1 MKNRFRKKVLV
12 VTGLCVGLSV
22 LFSSSVNSD
31 AHLGRKV
38 DIATDNFSFDL
49 ALWKAQGKFISLEK
63 AEEIKTEEKSK
74 DTAKVVDGSD
84 TSSLSD
90 EANKQNQKYDNPSNP
105 DSGQTNLPDIVTD
118 GDQNAPADNITTN
131 TPVDNTTNDQK
142 SAAAPGI
149 IAKPQTLNNDMG
161 DLVYYNT
168 DGNVLSGFWLVDDV
182 LYYFNKMGIETSG
195 LIKEDDAVYYLSNH
209 TLTKN
214 NWLSVQDDTYYFNA
228 NGVAVSGV
236 SLVNNIYYCFNESS
250 LLVKNGFKTIAG
262 QTYYADSEG
271 KAQIGWYTSAEGT
284 YYFSSNGN
292 MLLGF
297 QNIEG
302 ATYCFAGDGKM
313 LKGFQNIDNK
323 IYYFLDSGKMALGL
337 QTINNDTY
345 YFGSNGI
352 RYSGAVSISGTFY
365 CFDQEG
371 KKVSGFQTTDGYTYH
386 YDSSGNMTT
395 GFYSVAG
402 LKLFFNSHGQL
413 LSTTAKKI
421 IDVSYAQGSINWDT
435 VNSSGD
441 IDGAILRCGF
451 GSEGGDSQ
459 FVRNV
464 ANCNRLGIPYGAYLY
479 SYAENTYEANLEAL
493 NCINKLQAAGAS
505 LSYPVYYDLEANK
518 YTSHLTKAEYTA
530 IAQTFISTME
540 AAGYTVRIYSYTS
553 LLMEKLTDSSL
564 LPYIDWVAQYNWRC
578 NYDLTTYSG
587 WQFTSSGVIPGING
601 KVDISLWYH

>member
-22 LFSSSVNSD
+22 LFSSSVSSD
-31 AHLGRKV
+31 ASIGKKV
-38 DIATDNFSFDL
+38 DIAADDFSFDL
-49 ALWKAQGKFISLEK
+49 AFWKSQGESVSLAK

-74 DTAKVVDGSD
+74 ETAKVVDGSD

-90 EANKQNQKYDNPSNP
+90 EANKQNQKYEDPSNP
-105 DSGQTNLPDIVTD
+105 DSGQTNLPDIVVG
-118 GDQNAPADNITTN
+118 GDNDAPTDNISNN
-131 TPVDNTTNDQK
+131 TPVDNTTNNQK
-142 SAAAPGI
+142 TAAAPGVI
-149 IAKPQTLNNDMG
+149 VSPQTLNNDMG

-195 LIKEDDAVYYLSNH
+195 LIYEGDAVYYLSDH
-209 TLTKN
+209 ALTKN
-214 NWLSVQDDTYYFNA
+214 NWLTIEQDTYYFNA

-236 SLVNNIYYCFNESS
+236 SLVNNVYYCFNESS
-250 LLVKNGFKTIAG
+250 LLVKDGFKTILG

-271 KAQIGWYTSAEGT
+271 KAQIGWYTNADGT

-302 ATYCFAGDGKM
+302 ATYCFASDGKM
-313 LKGFQNIDNK
+313 LKGFQSIDSK

-337 QTINNDTY
+337 QTIGNDTY
-345 YFGSNGI
+345 YFSSNGA
-352 RYSGAVSISGTFY
+352 RYSGAVTINGTFY

-371 KKVSGFQTTDGYTYH
+371 KKVDGFQTTDGYTYH

-402 LKLFFNSHGQL
+402 LKFFFNSHGQL
-413 LSTTAKKI
+413 ISTTAKKI
-421 IDVSYAQGSINWDT
+421 IDVSYAQGTINWDT
-435 VNSSGD
+435 VKSSGD

-451 GSEGGDSQ
+451 GTIGGDEQ
-459 FVRNV
+459 FARNV

-479 SYAENTYEANLEAL
+479 SYAENTTEAYSEAQ
-493 NCINKLQAAGAS
+493 NCIARLQAAGAS

-518 YTSHLTKAEYTA
+518 FTSHLTKAEYTA
-530 IAQTFISTME
+530 IAKTFISTME
-540 AAGYTVRIYSYTS
+540 AAGYNVKIYSYTY
-553 LLMEKLTDSSL
+553 LLNEKLSDSAL
-564 LPYIDWVAQYNWRC
+564 LPYVDWVAQYNWRC

-587 WQFTSSGVIPGING
+587 WQYTSSGSVPGISG
-601 KVDISLWYH
+601 KVDISLWY